1 MCLESLII
9 SSKLTNLPITI
20 YKIFKLDTY
29 ETLKFCV
36 KLYSDYILEFC
47 ESLIIMI
54 HFTMLYILFLI

>member
-1 MCLESLII
+1 
-9 SSKLTNLPITI
+9 LPITI